1 MTLET
6 ISGIARSLKK
16 KYAESDPERLAK
28 QMKILVAHEPMGLFE
43 GCCKGFFLTYKR
55 KKHITVNSDLPDIL
69 QKVVI
74 AHELGHCVLHSHSA
88 CAAYHEITLFDST
101 DRTEYEA
108 NVFASELLLEDEDVI
123 DVLNED
129 LFFFQ
134 AASLLQVPF
143 ELLDFKFRILKRRGY
158 KVDSPVQAQSDF
170 LKHLEQTAD
179 QLDYFE

>member
-1 MTLET
+1 M
-6 ISGIARSLKK
+6 
-16 KYAESDPERLAK
+16 
-28 QMKILVAHEPMGLFE
+28 V
-43 GCCKGFFLTYKR
+43 YKR
-55 KKHITVNSDLPDIL
+55 KKHITINSDLPAIL
-69 QKVVI
+69 QKVVL

-88 CAAYHEITLFDST
+88 CAAYHEVTLFDST

-108 NVFASELLLEDEDVI
+108 NVFASELLLEDEDV
-123 DVLNED
+123 LNALNDD

-143 ELLDFKFRILKRRGY
+143 ELLDFKFRILKWRGY

-170 LKHLEQTAD
+170 LKHLERTAD